1 MRFSTFIRS
10 MFTAQSGISTKRVG
24 GMIGLLAVTVWITY
38 VTIINKEIPDLAEI
52 FTICVFSLMGID
64 TIPKS
69 IDAYRRKKTEC
80 KEENEQK
87 KESTE

>member
-1 MRFSTFIRS
+1 MKFSTFIRS

-24 GMIGLLAVTVWITY
+24 GMIGLLAITVWITY
-38 VTIINKEIPDLAEI
+38 VTIMNKKIPDLAEI

-69 IDAYRRKKTEC
+69 IDAYRRKKQEY

-87 KESTE
+87 KEPIE

>member
-1 MRFSTFIRS
+1 

-24 GMIGLLAVTVWITY
+24 GMIGLLAVTIWITY
-38 VTIINKEIPDLAEI
+38 VTIMNKEIPDLAEV

-69 IDAYRRKKTEC
+69 IDAYRGKKTEC
-80 KEENEQK
+80 KEENGQK
-87 KESTE
+87 EKPVE